1 MLALLLVLGLLVFWA
16 VRSGSSGG
24 DGGNDQSS
32 GRDGGHAPS
41 TITPG
46 PSSSE
51 SLISEHPG
59 GRDEVSGG
67 AGGADG
73 GVDGGATGGSGGL
86 GGTGGSEGADGE
98 GGGAVNGGAGGA
110 DGGAN
115 GGADTGV
122 SGGAEAVPAD
132 SGLPN
137 CRPGSVEV
145 TLRSVENR
153 YAPGE
158 KPTFRL
164 TVRNEGDGA
173 CKVDFGGE
181 GTVFTIT
188 EAGGG
193 GEKVWKSEDCS
204 KGRSTAFYRVPAGGT
219 AVHTLEWDR
228 RHSTPGCATPR
239 DTAKAGTYLVEAE
252 IEGLEEKVR
261 TSFVL
266 TKD

>member
-1 MLALLLVLGLLVFWA
+1 MLLSALVLLVVWA
-16 VRSGSSGG
+16 VWFRSPDG
-24 DGGNDQSS
+24 DGGNDQGR

-67 AGGADG
+67 SGGADGDTGGSGGSGGTGGADG
-73 GVDGGATGGSGGL
+73 GEDGGVGGV
-86 GGTGGSEGADGE
+86 
-98 GGGAVNGGAGGA
+98 GGANGA

-122 SGGAEAVPAD
+122 SGGAEALPAGSD
-132 SGLPN
+132 LPN

-158 KPTFRL
+158 KPVFRL
-164 TVRNEGDGA
+164 TVRNGGDGA
-173 CKVDFGGE
+173 CKVDFGSE
-181 GTVFTIT
+181 ATVFTII
-188 EAGGG
+188 EAGDGD
-193 GEKVWKSEDCS
+193 EKVWKSEHCP
-204 KGRSTAFYRVPAGGT
+204 KGDRSAFYRVPAGGT

-228 RHSTPGCATPR
+228 RHSTPECGTPG
-239 DTAKAGTYLVEAE
+239 DTAKAGTYLVEAKV
-252 IEGLEEKVR
+252 EGLAEKVR